1 MLLWHLQNIICIMAF
16 ITNVIIA
23 IIAIIVIIF
32 FCVYRLT
39 KVVFGLDTGFN
50 WRKSFFYTRASCRS
64 KNIVKSRWWVH
75 LRFGWHPSKTCVKH
89 RLWPSAGQRRGR
101 YGAAYSAQSLYP
113 PCTAGRTERNRYS
126 PCRSDD
132 SMAQTW
138 RCIEVTWPGGT
149 FLHASS
155 RGSTPWD
162 SLHVPGPSQS
172 PRVDEPHLASIASTR
187 SSVAGSAR
195 KCVAQV
201 VQDNAGDTDG
211 NHRKLAEDTLNGN
224 DVQDRI
230 GFL

>member
-1 MLLWHLQNIICIMAF
+1 MTFAKHYLHYGF
-16 ITNVIIA
+16 YHKRHKA
-23 IIAIIVIIF
+23 IIAIIVLIF

-126 PCRSDD
+126 PCRADD

-138 RCIEVTWPGGT
+138 R
-149 FLHASS
+149 SS
-155 RGSTPWD
+155 GI
-162 SLHVPGPSQS
+162 V
-172 PRVDEPHLASIASTR
+172 
-187 SSVAGSAR
+187 
-195 KCVAQV
+195 
-201 VQDNAGDTDG
+201 
-211 NHRKLAEDTLNGN
+211 NHITGM
-224 DVQDRI
+224 
-230 GFL
+230 GFLVRTGS

>member
-32 FCVYRLT
+32 FWIYRLT

-64 KNIVKSRWWVH
+64 KNIVKARWWVH

-138 RCIEVTWPGGT
+138 RCIEVTWNLSPCVFTWFNPLRFITCPRTIPKPTSWRTTSCIHRQHLVGG
-149 FLHASS
+149 
-155 RGSTPWD
+155 R
-162 SLHVPGPSQS
+162 
-172 PRVDEPHLASIASTR
+172 RER
-187 SSVAGSAR
+187 
-195 KCVAQV
+195 
-201 VQDNAGDTDG
+201 
-211 NHRKLAEDTLNGN
+211 
-224 DVQDRI
+224 
-230 GFL
+230 

>member
-32 FCVYRLT
+32 FWIYRLT

-138 RCIEVTWPGGT
+138 RCIEVTWNLSPCVFTWFNPLRFITCPGTIPKPTSWRTTSCIHRQHPVVGRRERQEMCCAGGT
-149 FLHASS
+149 
-155 RGSTPWD
+155 G
-162 SLHVPGPSQS
+162 
-172 PRVDEPHLASIASTR
+172 
-187 SSVAGSAR
+187 
-195 KCVAQV
+195 
-201 VQDNAGDTDG
+201 
-211 NHRKLAEDTLNGN
+211 
-224 DVQDRI
+224 
-230 GFL
+230 